1 MNEIKRI
8 DDWLDTAQ
16 RICTNTDGK
25 TKYEFNNFTFT
36 SKFTSKMYRHD
47 LMLQEAED
55 DQQELEILINK
66 LNNNYNPKNQT
77 KIKEKDDALKSAR
90 KLFSIREEII
100 RAFKKGVFPYKD
112 RFQVEKESDEESDEE
127 SALGNENIDAADMS
141 DLEGEESA
149 VERRNQQPQGLK
161 ILTPNQMLSG
171 LTICLAQLKAGNN
184 SEKFKNEIRQ
194 LLYSLYRSKNSQNN
208 SIKVYLA
215 LFKTLKQKPKQKH
228 GFSQF
233 KYLLHLEKYQVRIQQ
248 Q

>member
-16 RICTNTDGK
+16 LICTNTDGK
-25 TKYEFNNFTFT
+25 TKYEFNNFTFS
-36 SKFTSKMYRHD
+36 SKFTSKTYRHD

-100 RAFKKGVFPYKD
+100 RAFKKGVFPYID
-112 RFQVEKESDEESDEE
+112 GFQVEKESDKKST
-127 SALGNENIDAADMS
+127 LGNENIDATDMS
-141 DLEGEESA
+141 DVEGEESA
-149 VERRNQQPQGLK
+149 VERRNQQAQGHK
-161 ILTPNQMLSG
+161 MLTPNQMLSR
-171 LTICLAQLKAGNN
+171 LTISLAQLKAGNN
-184 SEKFKNEIRQ
+184 SEKLKNEIRQ

-215 LFKTLKQKPKQKH
+215 LFKTLKQSLRTLKAVKKANH
-228 GFSQF
+228 TD
-233 KYLLHLEKYQVRIQQ
+233 
-248 Q
+248 

>member
-16 RICTNTDGK
+16 LICTNTDGK
-25 TKYEFNNFTFT
+25 TKYEFNNFTFS

-47 LMLQEAED
+47 LMLQDAED

-100 RAFKKGVFPYKD
+100 RAFKKGVFPYID
-112 RFQVEKESDEESDEE
+112 GFQVEKESDKKST
-127 SALGNENIDAADMS
+127 LGNENIDATDMS
-141 DLEGEESA
+141 VVEGEESA
-149 VERRNQQPQGLK
+149 VKRRNQQAQGHK
-161 ILTPNQMLSG
+161 MLTPNQMLSR
-171 LTICLAQLKAGNN
+171 LTISLAQLKAGNN
-184 SEKFKNEIRQ
+184 SEKLKNEIRQ

-215 LFKTLKQKPKQKH
+215 LLKTLKRSLRTLKAVKKANH
-228 GFSQF
+228 TD
-233 KYLLHLEKYQVRIQQ
+233 
-248 Q
+248 

>member
-16 RICTNTDGK
+16 LICTNTDGK
-25 TKYEFNNFTFT
+25 TKYEFNNFTFS

-100 RAFKKGVFPYKD
+100 RAFKKGVFPYID
-112 RFQVEKESDEESDEE
+112 GFQVEKESDEKST
-127 SALGNENIDAADMS
+127 LGNENIDATDMS
-141 DLEGEESA
+141 DVEGEESA
-149 VERRNQQPQGLK
+149 VERRNQQAQGHK
-161 ILTPNQMLSG
+161 MLTPNQMLSR
-171 LTICLAQLKAGNN
+171 LTISLAQLKAGNN
-184 SEKFKNEIRQ
+184 SEKLKNEIRQ
-194 LLYSLYRSKNSQNN
+194 LLYSLYRSK
-208 SIKVYLA
+208 KL
-215 LFKTLKQKPKQKH
+215 TKQLYK
-228 GFSQF
+228 S
-233 KYLLHLEKYQVRIQQ
+233 LIDII
-248 Q
+248 

>member
-66 LNNNYNPKNQT
+66 LNNNCNPKNQT
-77 KIKEKDDALKSAR
+77 KIKEKDDVLKSAR

-149 VERRNQQPQGLK
+149 VERRNQQP
-161 ILTPNQMLSG
+161 
-171 LTICLAQLKAGNN
+171 
-184 SEKFKNEIRQ
+184 
-194 LLYSLYRSKNSQNN
+194 
-208 SIKVYLA
+208 
-215 LFKTLKQKPKQKH
+215 
-228 GFSQF
+228 
-233 KYLLHLEKYQVRIQQ
+233 
-248 Q
+248 